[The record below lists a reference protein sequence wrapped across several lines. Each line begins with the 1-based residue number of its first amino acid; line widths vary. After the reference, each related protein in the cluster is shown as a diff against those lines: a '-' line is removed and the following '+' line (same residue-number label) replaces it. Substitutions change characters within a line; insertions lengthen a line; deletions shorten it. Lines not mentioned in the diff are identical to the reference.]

1 MLREESIASSFS
13 DSNSSGS
20 SFRNRSRAAR
30 LLSLLCC
37 MASRTLLVVA
47 AGDVEDRDVPS
58 SSPGFSDSRFLP
70 SVVDG
75 GVLCFGVSK
84 NFACFL
90 IFGATRER
98 VDDTED

>member
-1 MLREESIASSFS
+1 MLREESVASSFS
-13 DSNSSGS
+13 DSDSSGS

-30 LLSLLCC
+30 ILSLLCC

-47 AGDVEDRDVPS
+47 AEDVEDRDVPS
-58 SSPGFSDSRFLP
+58 LSPGSSDSRVLP

-84 NFACFL
+84 NSASFI
-90 IFGATRER
+90 IFGAARAR
-98 VDDTED
+98 G